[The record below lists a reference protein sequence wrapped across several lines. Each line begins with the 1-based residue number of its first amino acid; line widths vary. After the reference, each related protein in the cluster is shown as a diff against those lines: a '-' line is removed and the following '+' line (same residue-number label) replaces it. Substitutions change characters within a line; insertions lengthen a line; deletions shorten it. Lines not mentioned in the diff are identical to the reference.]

1 MAKRQKLPTTLLR
14 AFAPVSLTADFATKI
29 FFSTADRSILLALS
43 RAIYDSTARCY
54 NLCYVFVQ
62 LPR

>member
-1 MAKRQKLPTTLLR
+1 MAKRQKLPITQLLTV
-14 AFAPVSLTADFATKI
+14 AIASLTADCATKI
-29 FFSTADRSILLALS
+29 FCSTADRSILLELS
-43 RAIYDSTARCY
+43 RAIYDSMARCY